1 MNLDPDGEVDYL
13 ERYHLSREKSMKI
26 DKIIFLVFS
35 LFIIFTSIISQAKA
49 DRLKDLVSFA
59 GIRSNQL
66 LGYGLVVGLDG
77 TGDSATNVTLQ
88 SMASTI
94 SQFGLKVG
102 TSDLSAKN
110 AAAVMVTA
118 ELRPFTKVGQTIN
131 VTVSSMGKAKS
142 LRGGTLLMTA
152 LKGADGKIYAIAQG
166 NLAVGG
172 FGVEGKDGSS
182 LSVNIPTVG
191 SIANGATVERMVD
204 TPFIRN
210 SNFVMNL
217 HQGDFTTA
225 NRIVD
230 EINKIFGPN
239 VAKAL
244 DKTSI
249 SVRAPQEPGQKVP
262 FMSLLEN
269 IQVKPADPVARVVVN
284 ARTGTVVIGGD
295 VRVTPAAVSHG
306 SLTVKVQEKTTTT
319 PGTTTTTQ
327 NANTTVTN
335 TTAAATNEDSELSA
349 GAEPVSAFV
358 FDAGTTLSDIVD
370 AINAIGTNSAD
381 LVAILEALREAGALR
396 AQMIII

>member
-1 MNLDPDGEVDYL
+1 MKF
-13 ERYHLSREKSMKI
+13 EKKLFL
-26 DKIIFLVFS
+26 IISLLTLVF
-35 LFIIFTSIISQAKA
+35 SIISQAKG

-77 TGDSATNVTLQ
+77 TGDSASNLTLQ
-88 SMASTI
+88 SMASTV

-102 TSDLSAKN
+102 PADISAKN

-118 ELRPFTKVGQTIN
+118 ELRPFTKIGQTIN

-142 LRGGTLLMTA
+142 LRGGTLLMTP
-152 LKGADGKIYAIAQG
+152 LKGADGQVYAIAQG

-191 SIANGATVERMVD
+191 SIANGATVEKMVE
-204 TPFIRN
+204 TPFIKN
-210 SNFVMNL
+210 KNFVMNL

-225 NRIVD
+225 NRIVE
-230 EINKIFGPN
+230 EINRLFGPG
-239 VAKAL
+239 VSRAL
-244 DKTSI
+244 DGTSI
-249 SVRAPQEPGQKVP
+249 SVNAPKDPSQKVS

-269 IQVKPADPVARVVVN
+269 IEVKPASPVARVVVN

-306 SLTVKVQEKTTTT
+306 SLTVKVQENTTTT
-319 PGTTTTTQ
+319 PGQTTTTQ

-335 TTAAATNEDSELSA
+335 TTDPVTNEDSEITA
-349 GAEPVSAFV
+349 GAENVSAFV

>member
-1 MNLDPDGEVDYL
+1 
-13 ERYHLSREKSMKI
+13 MKI
-26 DKIIFLVFS
+26 FKLHFFFIFLFS
-35 LFIIFTSIISQAKA
+35 TIIQTVYA
-49 DRLKDLVSFA
+49 DRLKDMVSFA

-66 LGYGLVVGLDG
+66 MGYGIVVGLDG
-77 TGDSATNVTLQ
+77 TGDSSLAVTLQ
-88 SMASTI
+88 SMQSTI
-94 SQFGLKVG
+94 SQFGMNVDAG
-102 TSDLSAKN
+102 SLSGKN
-110 AAAVMVTA
+110 SAAVMITA
-118 ELRPFTKVGQTIN
+118 DLDPFTKVGQKIG

-142 LRGGTLLMTA
+142 LRGGTLLMTP
-152 LKGADGKIYAIAQG
+152 LKGADGQVYAIAQG

-191 SIANGATVERMVD
+191 SIANGATVEKMVE
-204 TPFIRN
+204 TPFIKN
-210 SNFVMNL
+210 KNFVMNL

-225 NRIVD
+225 NRIVE
-230 EINKIFGPN
+230 EINKLFGPG
-239 VAKAL
+239 VSRAL
-244 DKTSI
+244 DGTSI
-249 SVRAPQEPGQKVP
+249 SVNAPKDPSQKVS

-269 IQVKPADPVARVVVN
+269 IEVKPASPVARVVVN

-306 SLTVKVQEKTTTT
+306 SLTVKVQENTTTT
-319 PGTTTTTQ
+319 PGQTTTTQ

-335 TTAAATNEDSELSA
+335 TTDPVTNEDTEITA
-349 GAEPVSAFV
+349 GADKVSAFV